1 MASAM
6 PIYYSH
12 VAHKQIYYTPEE
24 QAEQSGD
31 PHLLVDF
38 SYLLYG
44 EKIECTVPFHQTLDE
59 QSSNLSFLKTIITTL
74 EPMPMEF
81 LMEPE
86 LAEMAR
92 NNIADEVSSLA
103 QRNVGFAELKILH
116 VKVIVEVCDEETNV
130 ELLSEK
136 RMSLVTTEEAFEQ
149 EESCAICLEDVS
161 AGELVARTPCLHRFH
176 ATCLRRW
183 FENAGSCPL
192 CRFSIDP

>member
-12 VAHKQIYYTPEE
+12 IAHKQIYYTPEE

-31 PHLLVDF
+31 PLLLLDL

-44 EKIECTVPFHQTLDE
+44 EKIECTVPFHQTLDD

-74 EPMPMEF
+74 EPMPMDF
-81 LMEPE
+81 LMEPQ
-86 LAEMAR
+86 LAEMVR
-92 NNIADEVSSLA
+92 DFIVHKVSYLA
-103 QRNVGFAELKILH
+103 QSNVGVAELKILH

-136 RMSLVTTEEAFEQ
+136 RMTLVRIEKAFEQ
-149 EESCAICLEDVS
+149 EEGCAICLEDVS
-161 AGELVARTPCLHRFH
+161 AEELVARTPCLHRFH

-183 FENAGSCPL
+183 FEKAGSCPL
-192 CRFSIDP
+192 CRFVIDP

>member
-1 MASAM
+1 M
-6 PIYYSH
+6 YR
-12 VAHKQIYYTPEE
+12 
-24 QAEQSGD
+24 
-31 PHLLVDF
+31 
-38 SYLLYG
+38 
-44 EKIECTVPFHQTLDE
+44 PFRQTLDE

-149 EESCAICLEDVS
+149 EESCAICLEDAS
-161 AGELVARTPCLHRFH
+161 AGSWWRALHACIDFTPRVFDGGLRTPAAARS
-176 ATCLRRW
+176 
-183 FENAGSCPL
+183 AGSRSTHDSTTSVAAL
-192 CRFSIDP
+192 AEKATGILLF